1 MLMTPWTNLAH
12 FVPTKAFVYRRML
25 EEWFRFALHQESFFS
40 CHYRAEM
47 EDALSYMGG
56 ATEAVTT
63 SNQRSS
69 KSEEKCN
76 SILFKDLCLLFE
88 KIEKAH
94 GSEHKLKL
102 LFSKEMK
109 RQMNGE
115 SLYPL
120 LRLVLPTIDSERGKF
135 GLKQAMVAKTYV
147 QALHLDKT
155 SEAATRLINWKDPS
169 KAHGVEISKMVVG
182 DFGVILEDVLKQRV
196 RSEFS
201 TAALKDINELLDDLA
216 HAVTT
221 NDKTTIIRERILDH
235 FTAMEQKWLARII
248 FNDLKIGLKHETVLN
263 HFYPGALKRFNEC
276 VSLRLVCEEEGITT
290 ELSGIQLFTCYSP
303 MLAKGFPQ
311 SSVGQVMAVEA
322 AMDGQPF
329 LMDIKLDGE
338 RLAVHIGDND
348 TGAMMFTRRRNDY
361 SENYA
366 PLAEIVRQS
375 VHMTIGK
382 NIRSCQ

>member
-1 MLMTPWTNLAH
+1 MD
-12 FVPTKAFVYRRML
+12 
-25 EEWFRFALHQESFFS
+25 
-40 CHYRAEM
+40 
-47 EDALSYMGG
+47 DALSYMGG
-56 ATEAVTT
+56 ATEHVTT
-63 SNQRSS
+63 STLRSS
-69 KSEEKCN
+69 KSEVKCN
-76 SILFKDLCLLFE
+76 SILFKDLCQLFE

-201 TAALKDINELLDDLA
+201 TATLKDINELLDDLA

-338 RLAVHIGDND
+338 RLAVHVGDND
-348 TGAMMFTRRRNDY
+348 TGVTMYTRRRNDY

>member
-1 MLMTPWTNLAH
+1 
-12 FVPTKAFVYRRML
+12 
-25 EEWFRFALHQESFFS
+25 
-40 CHYRAEM
+40 
-47 EDALSYMGG
+47 
-56 ATEAVTT
+56 
-63 SNQRSS
+63 
-69 KSEEKCN
+69 
-76 SILFKDLCLLFE
+76 
-88 KIEKAH
+88 
-94 GSEHKLKL
+94 
-102 LFSKEMK
+102 
-109 RQMNGE
+109 
-115 SLYPL
+115 
-120 LRLVLPTIDSERGKF
+120 
-135 GLKQAMVAKTYV
+135 MVAKTYV

-201 TAALKDINELLDDLA
+201 TATLRDINELLDDLA

-375 VHMTIGK
+375 VHMTIG
-382 NIRSCQ
+382 NIIPLCQ